1 MTLTI
6 QRVTPD
12 DWRSHRDL
20 RLEMLRD
27 APDAFFT
34 QYDDV
39 VGFDED
45 TWRERIATQFHFQ
58 ARLDD
63 DPVGSVGM
71 WDDPETPSDAS
82 TLVAMYV
89 APRARG
95 TGTGE
100 RLVQAVLDE
109 AAARGRSRVVLEV
122 TETNAPARRLYER
135 MGFAYDGTRHPLPR
149 REHLDE
155 LGMEK
160 VLETPVP
167 ERHTDVAG

>member
-1 MTLTI
+1 VSLTI
-6 QRVTPD
+6 HRVTPD

-20 RLEMLRD
+20 RLEMLRE

-39 VGFDED
+39 AGFDED
-45 TWRERIATQFHFQ
+45 TWRERIAAQFHFQ
-58 ARLDD
+58 ARLDG
-63 DPVGSVGM
+63 DPVGSVGV
-71 WDDPETPSDAS
+71 WDDPATPSDAS

-109 AAARGRSRVVLEV
+109 AAARGRARVVLEV
-122 TETNAPARRLYER
+122 TETNEPARRLYER
-135 MGFAYDGTRHPLPR
+135 MGFTYDGTRHPLPR

-167 ERHTDVAG
+167 ARRTDVAG